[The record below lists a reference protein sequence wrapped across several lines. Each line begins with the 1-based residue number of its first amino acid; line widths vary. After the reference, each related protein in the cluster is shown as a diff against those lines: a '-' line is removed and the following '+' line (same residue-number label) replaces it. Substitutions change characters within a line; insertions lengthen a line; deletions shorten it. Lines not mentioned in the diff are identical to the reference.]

1 MTLLFRRG
9 GKVKIKTLLQL
20 FYTFFKI
27 GSFTFGGGY
36 AMLPLIE
43 REVVDNRRWINQ
55 QELIDILALAQTAPG
70 AIAVNS
76 SIFIGKRIAGILGAL
91 LAVIGMV
98 LPSFVVI
105 SIIAVYLHRYG
116 DNVIVAK
123 ALRGIRPAVVTLII
137 LAVLRIGK
145 SAVYDKATII
155 IAAGAF
161 ILLTLSG
168 INPILAIIS
177 GGVVGV
183 VITLLWPGREVK
195 NRDAD

>member
-1 MTLLFRRG
+1 MALLFRRG

-76 SIFIGKRIAGILGAL
+76 SIFIGKRVAGVLGAL
-91 LAVIGMV
+91 IAVIGMV

-105 SIIAVYLHRYG
+105 SIIAVYLHRYS
-116 DNVIVAK
+116 DNVIAAK

-145 SAVYDKATII
+145 SAVYDKVTMI

-161 ILLTLSG
+161 ISLTLNV
-168 INPILAIIS
+168 IDPILAIIS
-177 GGVVGV
+177 GGVVGI